1 MSTIPSNLSR
11 VPNSLSSRLSLGS
24 INRSNV
30 ALLIAQQQ
38 LATGRQIPRMSDD
51 IVKAS
56 AIGVL
61 DDRLERS
68 DQLKRNLSHADASI
82 NVIDSILA
90 EAGDAAGQ
98 AKSIASDQLSLTTG
112 RAERLGQAI
121 VVDQILAGLFNTAN
135 RESVAGY
142 ALGGTV
148 TSRPP
153 LSALHGYYRYT
164 GVGTA
169 GLTTDLGLAS
179 NVPITLGAGNS
190 LVGTGSRLAGTVDL
204 DPGLTAGTRL
214 SELEGARAQGVSIG
228 PVQFSFSGGP
238 LQTLDLTGSD
248 SALDVTTRLTAA
260 IREYETAQGV
270 TILGPG
276 GVSFSGGSIS
286 IDVPAGTPAP
296 TLTFSEVGAGTTAR
310 DLGLSNDGGTFAFTS
325 TTPAGVDTR
334 PNLSFRTPLSA
345 LAGLTGSLGQIRLN
359 NASRSSV
366 IDLSSAQTL
375 GDVKNLIESA
385 NLGVEV
391 VISEDGGSIDLIN
404 QVAGGVAGSLSIEE
418 VAGQNSTAS
427 RLGIRSMSE
436 ATRLA
441 DFNFG
446 KGVSILD
453 GVTDPISGLIDP
465 VLNRDLRITL
475 GNTAQTTID
484 IDLRPQDITD
494 VGSLLARIN
503 SEAANQLAA
512 AGLPPTALRASLA
525 DGPNG
530 ITLTQDPSFPG
541 VIQSASLNNS
551 PAAEQLGFLS
561 ASYDP
566 ATSTLRAEDR
576 SRVRVSSMFSDL
588 VDLRNSLRA
597 NDTRG
602 ISFAGERL
610 DQSIGSLT
618 EVRGMVGGF
627 GQRVESALSRETD
640 RAVQDE
646 ATRSGLRDA
655 NFAEVASR
663 ISLLSTQLQAALQMA
678 GTSQS
683 LSLLNFLR

>member
-38 LATGRQIPRMSDD
+38 LATGRQVQRMSDD

-82 NVIDSILA
+82 NVIDAILA

-112 RAERLGQAI
+112 PAERLGQAT

-214 SELEGARAQGVSIG
+214 RELQGARAQGVSIG
-228 PVQFSFSGGP
+228 PLQFSFSGGP

-296 TLTFSEVGAGTTAR
+296 TLTFSEVSAGTTAR

-325 TTPAGVDTR
+325 TTPVGVDTR

-453 GVTDPISGLIDP
+453 GVTDPTSGLIDP

-541 VIQSASLNNS
+541 TIRSASLNNS

-576 SRVRVSSMFSDL
+576 SRIRVSSMFSDL

-597 NDTRG
+597 NDARG

>member
-1 MSTIPSNLSR
+1 
-11 VPNSLSSRLSLGS
+11 
-24 INRSNV
+24 
-30 ALLIAQQQ
+30 
-38 LATGRQIPRMSDD
+38 
-51 IVKAS
+51 
-56 AIGVL
+56 
-61 DDRLERS
+61 
-68 DQLKRNLSHADASI
+68 
-82 NVIDSILA
+82 
-90 EAGDAAGQ
+90 
-98 AKSIASDQLSLTTG
+98 
-112 RAERLGQAI
+112 
-121 VVDQILAGLFNTAN
+121 
-135 RESVAGY
+135 
-142 ALGGTV
+142 
-148 TSRPP
+148 
-153 LSALHGYYRYT
+153 
-164 GVGTA
+164 
-169 GLTTDLGLAS
+169 
-179 NVPITLGAGNS
+179 
-190 LVGTGSRLAGTVDL
+190 
-204 DPGLTAGTRL
+204 
-214 SELEGARAQGVSIG
+214 
-228 PVQFSFSGGP
+228 VQFSFSGGP